1 MKNIRV
7 YIGID
12 DTDNKESRGTG
23 YRARK
28 MATLLKNKGL
38 GTING
43 ITRHQL
49 FVHPDIPYTSQNS
62 SACLEIE
69 TDNLETLKIFS
80 RDFLLEDSAEGSD
93 VGLCIAKENQIKKEI
108 IIWGENAKN
117 TILTKKEAYILAERN
132 NIFLEGLTGT
142 KDGIIGALA

>member
-28 MATLLKNKGL
+28 MATLLKNEGL
-38 GTING
+38 GKISG

-49 FVHPDIPYTSQNS
+49 FVHPSIPYTSRNS

-69 TDNLETLKIFS
+69 TDNLETLKVFC

-93 VGLCIAKENQIKKEI
+93 VGLCIAIENQISQEVI
-108 IIWGENAKN
+108 NWGENAKN
-117 TILTKKEAYILAERN
+117 TVLTKKEAPGLC
-132 NIFLEGLTGT
+132 FLGVR
-142 KDGIIGALA
+142 